1 MKILIKPLDQLSSRE
16 FYLAARLR
24 EEVFVAEQKIT
35 VSDLDQTDLTAIQL
49 LVLNEA
55 ETAALATC
63 RAYQDAG
70 KWFFGRVAVAK
81 TARGQG
87 LGSEMIKRLA
97 KYLAQKGASALYC
110 HAQLQAKPFY
120 DRLGFK
126 PQGAEFMEAGI
137 PHVLMVKDLADC
149 R

>member
-1 MKILIKPLDQLSSRE
+1 MKILIKPLAQLSSRE

-49 LVLNEA
+49 IILNED
-55 ETAALATC
+55 ETAAIATC
-63 RAYQDAG
+63 RAYQEDG

-87 LGSEMIKRLA
+87 LGSKMIKRLA
-97 KYLAQKGASALYC
+97 EHLAQKGASALYC

-137 PHVLMVKDLADC
+137 RHVLMVKDLADC